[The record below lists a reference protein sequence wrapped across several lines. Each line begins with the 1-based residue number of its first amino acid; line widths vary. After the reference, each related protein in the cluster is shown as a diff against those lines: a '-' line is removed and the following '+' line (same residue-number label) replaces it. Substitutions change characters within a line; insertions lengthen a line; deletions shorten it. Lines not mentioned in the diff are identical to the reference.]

1 MLSRSKI
8 CVPAAGFRVFAG
20 MKPVLM
26 LLAASLI
33 PALAQE
39 IKLPAS
45 LDRLASKAEETVDI
59 TLDKNLLRFAG
70 GFLSGR
76 GDEARARSFL
86 SGLESITVKSFEF
99 AREGEY
105 NAADLD
111 AVRAQ
116 LTAPAWSKIV
126 GVKSVHGENVDIY
139 IKMGANGQAGGVVV
153 LAAEPRELTI
163 VVLVGTIDPAKLADL
178 GGQFHIPAFRVGRED
193 R

>member
-1 MLSRSKI
+1 MLTRSKI
-8 CVPAAGFRVFAG
+8 CVRRACFCVLAG
-20 MKPVLM
+20 MKPVLI
-26 LLAASLI
+26 LLAASLV
-33 PALAQE
+33 PVFAQE

-45 LDRLASKAEETVDI
+45 LDRLAAKANETVDI

-70 GFLSGR
+70 GFLTGR
-76 GDEARARSFL
+76 GDEARARGFL
-86 SGLESITVKSFEF
+86 AGLESITVKSFEF

-116 LTAPAWSKIV
+116 LTAPTWSKIV
-126 GVKSVHGENVDIY
+126 GVKSYRGENVDIY

-178 GGQFHIPAFRVGRED
+178 GGQFHIPAFRMGRED

>member
-1 MLSRSKI
+1 MFYPVGLLRASGRSPRCLETPMLSRSKI
-8 CVPAAGFRVFAG
+8 CVRAAGSRVLAG
-20 MKPVLM
+20 MKAVLM
-26 LLAASLI
+26 LLTASLI

-99 AREGEY
+99 AREG
-105 NAADLD
+105 
-111 AVRAQ
+111 
-116 LTAPAWSKIV
+116 
-126 GVKSVHGENVDIY
+126 
-139 IKMGANGQAGGVVV
+139 
-153 LAAEPRELTI
+153 
-163 VVLVGTIDPAKLADL
+163 
-178 GGQFHIPAFRVGRED
+178 
-193 R
+193 